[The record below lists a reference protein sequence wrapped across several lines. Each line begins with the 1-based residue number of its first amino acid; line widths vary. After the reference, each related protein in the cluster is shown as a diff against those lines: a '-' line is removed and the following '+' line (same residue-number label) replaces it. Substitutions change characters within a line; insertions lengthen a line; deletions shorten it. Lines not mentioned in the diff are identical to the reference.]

1 MEVIE
6 ISDLL
11 EEVKLRIDDMKNP
24 NFTLGGPYI
33 GIEEDDGD
41 VPDIDD

>member
-6 ISDLL
+6 ITDLL
-11 EEVKLRIDDMKNP
+11 EEVKLRIEDMKDP

-33 GIEEDDGD
+33 DIED
-41 VPDIDD
+41 VDFD